1 MALEKTILKVVDLFF
16 QLPEDER
23 HWVFLACA
31 VREELL
37 REDEPDLPPEII
49 ESFIL
54 GFLDAFITSGL
65 TLCEME
71 EKGVIKSL
79 VD

>member
-23 HWVFLACA
+23 HWVFLTCA

-54 GFLDAFITSGL
+54 GFLDAL
-65 TLCEME
+65 
-71 EKGVIKSL
+71 
-79 VD
+79 